1 MSGFAA
7 GFFGQLNNDITDQK
21 QYIRARVDEDRLYL
35 REQGLKRQGTIQEQ
49 RGQYEQAA
57 RSLITRGADERR
69 VLATLEMDPQGLMEV
84 FRRTDNNN
92 DITGNNLNDM
102 MSIAEDYQG
111 EASMDEVLNS
121 ILPMAQA
128 MPNDTDPVTSRR
140 RSIASWLGLD
150 VDEAMTN
157 QVYNEQIVGGM
168 TGDQI
173 MASMNLP
180 VQAEGSNVG
189 GVNFDFSALG
199 SAGDPMSASDVR
211 THLMTANEDY
221 NLAGMIESL
230 KAQKTGSDEEGA
242 AIPTEDEIA
251 ALDVQIKA
259 LEEAD
264 SLNGVLRLNAILEL
278 GIPAGPN
285 TRMLADRFGDT
296 LFDPMYGFTAP
307 SLVTLFGN
315 TEEGT
320 PAGDPA
326 NPDVALGNPDTSVV
340 LPQNGVYD
348 PANPAAP
355 TELAPASGTR
365 PRAAG
370 TVDVTEDTPAIPVTS
385 GNADRIIGSY
395 FNDNPNSPGLYV
407 KFEGDRLPTLIR
419 GEDYVEDLDTD
430 MGTEA
435 YKTAIPEY
443 GASQGNRGTRAP
455 VSDFEY
461 VLPSR
466 VGTPGAAVTLTPEAS
481 VVNPVADESMA
492 VLEEAVTGIRPRQRP
507 EPTPEVFQMVGNLK
521 TVIEGLNNPEIG
533 ASVIEMLGE
542 EDLNVRDR
550 MITGIVALIRTSPDI
565 PEGIEDFLQTLQ
577 GLRQTESVNPQTGI
591 GRAPTQP
598 TLMQPSNENSGAPTS
613 IPSATGATR
622 SATPSS
628 PARPGDGVNQSVNS
642 YYDLLVNQD
651 QIRNADQEMLLAALT
666 SNDIDREELNTIA
679 QNFESKYGVE
689 AIRTI
694 LNQAQSIR

>member
-21 QYIRARVDEDRLYL
+21 QYIRARVEEDRLYL

-102 MSIAEDYQG
+102 MSIAADYQG

-121 ILPMAQA
+121 ILPMAQE

-199 SAGDPMSASDVR
+199 SAGDPLSAADVR
-211 THLMTANEDY
+211 THLITANDDY
-221 NLAGMIESL
+221 NLEGMIDSL
-230 KAQKTGSDEEGA
+230 KAQKLGSDEEGA
-242 AIPTEDEIA
+242 VPPTQDEIT
-251 ALDVQIKA
+251 ALDAQIKA

-264 SLNGVLRLNAILEL
+264 SLDGALRLNAILAL

-320 PAGDPA
+320 SAGSPA
-326 NPDVALGNPDTSVV
+326 NPDAALGNPGALEV
-340 LPQNGVYD
+340 Q
-348 PANPAAP
+348 AP
-355 TELAPASGTR
+355 TESTTRPQARPAQASGAQVASTPTEAIESAR
-365 PRAAG
+365 VILEADPEATEVLVPFADGTTATVRKDQVPLLSIEESDDRAA
-370 TVDVTEDTPAIPVTS
+370 
-385 GNADRIIGSY
+385 
-395 FNDNPNSPGLYV
+395 F
-407 KFEGDRLPTLIR
+407 
-419 GEDYVEDLDTD
+419 
-430 MGTEA
+430 
-435 YKTAIPEY
+435 
-443 GASQGNRGTRAP
+443 
-455 VSDFEY
+455 
-461 VLPSR
+461 
-466 VGTPGAAVTLTPEAS
+466 
-481 VVNPVADESMA
+481 
-492 VLEEAVTGIRPRQRP
+492 
-507 EPTPEVFQMVGNLK
+507 
-521 TVIEGLNNPEIG
+521 IE
-533 ASVIEMLGE
+533 
-542 EDLNVRDR
+542 
-550 MITGIVALIRTSPDI
+550 
-565 PEGIEDFLQTLQ
+565 
-577 GLRQTESVNPQTGI
+577 
-591 GRAPTQP
+591 
-598 TLMQPSNENSGAPTS
+598 
-613 IPSATGATR
+613 
-622 SATPSS
+622 
-628 PARPGDGVNQSVNS
+628 
-642 YYDLLVNQD
+642 
-651 QIRNADQEMLLAALT
+651 ALT
-666 SNDIDREELNTIA
+666 SDAPNIDEAIYAFMDKYGIDLTRAVQSMAADQTVTAPIAPAPVAPVPGQAPPVVSTQEAIADQQMLQAAIVSEDIEQNELDTII
-679 QNFESKYGVE
+679 QNFSDRYGE
-689 AIRTI
+689 DAMRTVVDRA
-694 LNQAQSIR
+694 LNPSTAQSRGGR